1 MANQFRSNR
10 PNKPDDFTRAPFH
23 EYRGYTP
30 SLGIDLRQ
38 AAGIPVFFIV
48 VTWFMFTPLGIL
60 LTALK
65 VIGVKQKEE
74 AARWMRQYGDN
85 GNMYDAP
92 QSPRPAARKAP
103 KAKKG
108 SGNALPNLL
117 LIGGILLII
126 IGFNQISSWVYF
138 LLTAGWNLG
147 DFWRACSQLGWFASG
162 AAMLLASR
170 SLKKRARL
178 WKKLKAIVGRKDNM
192 YISDIAAAL
201 PASYKDAVKGLE
213 GAIDH
218 GEFGASAY
226 LDMRS
231 KSLVVRGEAPEPAEA
246 LEPPKEPEKP
256 QEVNQYDAVLL
267 ELRQINDAIPG
278 EEMSA
283 KIDRLEAVTT
293 RIFELAEKD
302 PDKLPQL
309 RRFMDYYLPTALK
322 LLKSYAEFD
331 RQGVE
336 GAILSDSKKKIEETM
351 DTLVVGFEQ
360 QLDKLFQDEALDLSA
375 DISVLKNMMAQDG
388 LSGEDSPFAK
398 N

>member
-10 PNKPDDFTRAPFH
+10 PNKPDDFTRAPFQ

-48 VTWFMFTPLGIL
+48 VAWLMFTPLGIL

-92 QSPRPAARKAP
+92 QNPRQAARKAP

-108 SGNALPNLL
+108 GGVLPNLL
-117 LIGGILLII
+117 LVFGCIALLVGVTSIWDPI
-126 IGFNQISSWVYF
+126 QFLLLYGFNRY
-138 LLTAGWNLG
+138 
-147 DFWRACSQLGWFASG
+147 DFFSAFSQLGWFASG

-192 YISDIAAAL
+192 YISEIAAAL

-218 GEFGASAY
+218 GEFGPSAY

-231 KSLVVRGEAPEPAEA
+231 KSLPR
-246 LEPPKEPEKP
+246 PPSRPRSRKSPRK
-256 QEVNQYDAVLL
+256 
-267 ELRQINDAIPG
+267 
-278 EEMSA
+278 SA
-283 KIDRLEAVTT
+283 STT
-293 RIFELAEKD
+293 RFFWSCGRSTTPSPA
-302 PDKLPQL
+302 
-309 RRFMDYYLPTALK
+309 RR
-322 LLKSYAEFD
+322 
-331 RQGVE
+331 
-336 GAILSDSKKKIEETM
+336 
-351 DTLVVGFEQ
+351 
-360 QLDKLFQDEALDLSA
+360 
-375 DISVLKNMMAQDG
+375 
-388 LSGEDSPFAK
+388 
-398 N
+398 

>member
-10 PNKPDDFTRAPFH
+10 PKDPEDFTRAPFH

-30 SLGIDLRQ
+30 SSGIDLRQ
-38 AAGIPVFFIV
+38 AAGIPILFIV
-48 VTWFMFTPLGIL
+48 IAWVMFTPLGIL
-60 LTALK
+60 LTVLK
-65 VIGVKQKEE
+65 IVGIRQKDE
-74 AARWMRQYGDN
+74 AARWMQQYGDN
-85 GNMYDAP
+85 GDMRRGA
-92 QSPRPAARKAP
+92 AARSSSRSPAKS
-103 KAKKG
+103 KKKG
-108 SGNALPNLL
+108 GALPNLL
-117 LIGGILLII
+117 LVFGCIALLVGVVNIWDPVQFLLLY
-126 IGFNQISSWVYF
+126 GFNRY
-138 LLTAGWNLG
+138 
-147 DFWRACSQLGWFASG
+147 DFVSAFAQLGWIASG

-170 SLKKRARL
+170 SLKRRART
-178 WKKLKAIVGRKDNM
+178 WKKLRAIVGRKDNM
-192 YISDIAAAL
+192 YIADIAAAL
-201 PASYKDAVKGLE
+201 PASYKDTVKGLE

-231 KSLVVRGEAPEPAEA
+231 KSLVVRGEAPQPAQA
-246 LEPPKEPEKP
+246 PEPPKAPEKP
-256 QEVNQYDAVLL
+256 AEENQYDAVLRQ
-267 ELRQINDAIPG
+267 LREINDAIPG

-283 KIDRLEAVTT
+283 KIDRLEAVTSK
-293 RIFELAEKD
+293 IFELAEKD

-331 RQGVE
+331 SQGVD
-336 GAILSDSKKKIEETM
+336 GAILSDSKKKIEDTM

-360 QLDKLFQDEALDLSA
+360 QLDKLFRDDALDLSA

-398 N
+398 K

>member
-10 PNKPDDFTRAPFH
+10 PNKTDDFTRAPFR

-48 VTWFMFTPLGIL
+48 VAWFMFTPLGIL

-103 KAKKG
+103 KAKK
-108 SGNALPNLL
+108 SGGVLPNLL
-117 LIGGILLII
+117 LIGGIILLIV
-126 IGFNQISSWVYF
+126 GFSEISPWVYI
-138 LLTAGWNLG
+138 LATAGWNMG
-147 DFWRACSQLGWFASG
+147 DFLIAFSQLGWFASG

-246 LEPPKEPEKP
+246 PEPPKEPEKP

-360 QLDKLFQDEALDLSA
+360 QLDKLFQDDALDLSA

>member
-117 LIGGILLII
+117 LIGGCIALLVGVTSIWDPI
-126 IGFNQISSWVYF
+126 QFLLLYGFNRY
-138 LLTAGWNLG
+138 
-147 DFWRACSQLGWFASG
+147 DFFSAFSQLGWFASG

-246 LEPPKEPEKP
+246 PEPPKEPEKP

-360 QLDKLFQDEALDLSA
+360 QLDKLFQDDALDLSA
-375 DISVLKNMMAQDG
+375 DISVLKNMMVQDG

>member
-1 MANQFRSNR
+1 MANQFRSNQPKDR
-10 PNKPDDFTRAPFH
+10 EDFTRAPFH

-38 AAGIPVFFIV
+38 AAGIPILFIV
-48 VTWFMFTPLGIL
+48 IAWIIFTPLGIL

-65 VIGVKQKEE
+65 VIGTRQQNE

-85 GNMYDAP
+85 GDMHGETA
-92 QSPRPAARKAP
+92 SRPAPRSTA

-108 SGNALPNLL
+108 GGVLPNLL
-117 LIGGILLII
+117 LVLGCIALLVGVVNIWDPVQFLFLY
-126 IGFNQISSWVYF
+126 GFNRY
-138 LLTAGWNLG
+138 
-147 DFWRACSQLGWFASG
+147 DFVSAFAQLGWIASG

-178 WKKLKAIVGRKDNM
+178 WKKLKAIVGRKNNM
-192 YISDIAAAL
+192 YIADIAAAL
-201 PASYKDAVKGLE
+201 PASYKDTVKGLE

-231 KSLVVRGEAPEPAEA
+231 KSLVVRGEAPQPAQPP
-246 LEPPKEPEKP
+246 EPPKEPEKP
-256 QEVNQYDAVLL
+256 REENQYDAVLRQ
-267 ELRQINDAIPG
+267 LREINDAIPG

-283 KIDRLEAVTT
+283 KIDRLEAVTAK
-293 RIFELAEKD
+293 IFELAEKD

-331 RQGVE
+331 SQGVD
-336 GAILSDSKKKIEETM
+336 GAILSDSKKKIEDTM

-360 QLDKLFQDEALDLSA
+360 QLDKLFQDDALDLSA

>member
-10 PNKPDDFTRAPFH
+10 PNKTDDFTRAPFR

-48 VTWFMFTPLGIL
+48 VAWFMFTPLGIL

-103 KAKKG
+103 KAKK
-108 SGNALPNLL
+108 SGGVLPNLL
-117 LIGGILLII
+117 LIGGIILLIA
-126 IGFNQISSWVYF
+126 GFTQISYPIYALIVYN
-138 LLTAGWNLG
+138 WNPG
-147 DFWRACSQLGWFASG
+147 DFWDAFSQLGWFASG

-246 LEPPKEPEKP
+246 PEPPKEPEKP

-267 ELRQINDAIPG
+267 ELRQINNAIPG

-360 QLDKLFQDEALDLSA
+360 QLDKLFQDDALDLSA

-388 LSGEDSPFAK
+388 LSGEESPFAK